1 MKKAQNIY
9 DNENFFK
16 DYSTMRD
23 NKVNANELIEIPT
36 MKALLP
42 NLKDKAILDLGC
54 GAGGMAKYFIEQ
66 GAKYVLC
73 LDISENMINLAQ
85 NSVSANN
92 VEFKVMGMEELS
104 SLNKKFDIVF
114 SSLAFHY
121 IKDFNK
127 LINDI
132 GKLLNENGILL
143 FSQEHPLATAFVGN
157 KELDNHI
164 ELQGKRYYLVK
175 DYSNN
180 GKREVLWNNENV
192 IKYHRNYE
200 IIINTLV
207 NNGFR
212 ILQID
217 ESKASEEVI
226 KLVPKYIY
234 QQDRPYFLFI
244 KAEKN

>member
-1 MKKAQNIY
+1 MYVMKKAQNIY

-66 GAKYVLC
+66 GAKYVLG
-73 LDISENMINLAQ
+73 LDISENMIHLAQ
-85 NSVSANN
+85 NSISANN

-132 GKLLNENGILL
+132 G
-143 FSQEHPLATAFVGN
+143 
-157 KELDNHI
+157 
-164 ELQGKRYYLVK
+164 
-175 DYSNN
+175 
-180 GKREVLWNNENV
+180 
-192 IKYHRNYE
+192 NY
-200 IIINTLV
+200 
-207 NNGFR
+207 
-212 ILQID
+212 
-217 ESKASEEVI
+217 
-226 KLVPKYIY
+226 
-234 QQDRPYFLFI
+234 
-244 KAEKN
+244 